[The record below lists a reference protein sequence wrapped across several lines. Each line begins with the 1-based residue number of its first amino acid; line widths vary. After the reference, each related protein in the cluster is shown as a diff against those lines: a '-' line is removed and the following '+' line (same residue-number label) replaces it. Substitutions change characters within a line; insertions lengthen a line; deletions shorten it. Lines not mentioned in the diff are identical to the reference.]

1 MTEGR
6 EGGAADVCEEEG
18 EALEG
23 GAVGEGL
30 VQQEARLLHLLE
42 ARRCTR
48 RPAKVSP
55 TRARLRGPSSWAR
68 LAECVQKCARSEVGS
83 VPGG

>member
-1 MTEGR
+1 MDR

-23 GAVGEGL
+23 GAVGKGL

-42 ARRCTR
+42 ARRCTPR
-48 RPAKVSP
+48 QGQPHSGAAAGSE
-55 TRARLRGPSSWAR
+55 LHER
-68 LAECVQKCARSEVGS
+68 LAECVQKCAWSEVGS